1 MPRRPILP
9 HLRKVPYSTRI
20 PLWLRDWLAHPDRHE
35 SGAVMIELALRKMF
49 KVKPPNLPP

>member
-20 PLWLRDWLAHPDRHE
+20 PLWLRDWLAAPDRQE
-35 SGAVMIELALRKMF
+35 SGSVMIELALRKMF
-49 KVKPPNLPP
+49 KAKPPKD